1 MTETAVYEDL
11 RPLLFS
17 IAYRMLGSAGDAEDV
32 VQEAFI
38 RYARA
43 EEEIE
48 SPRAWLSATTTRLA
62 IDHLRSARVRRE
74 QYVGQWVPEPLLTD
88 EVAGPA
94 DDAETAD
101 TISLAFLVLLESLS
115 PVERAVFLLHDVF
128 DFAFDEI
135 APIVGRS
142 EANCRQIA
150 VRARRQI
157 EARKPRFDVSP
168 ERRDELVA
176 RFAAAAGGG
185 DLDALVEMLAEDAVM
200 VGDGGGR
207 APAAPEPIRGRE
219 RVANAFIAFT
229 RQALRR
235 GARMR
240 LATVNAQPGFLG
252 LDPEGRIIGVAAFD
266 VVDGK
271 IQTIR
276 GVTNPDKLDH
286 LGQVGDLYALLK
298 TRPS

>member
-1 MTETAVYEDL
+1 
-11 RPLLFS
+11 
-17 IAYRMLGSAGDAEDV
+17 
-32 VQEAFI
+32 
-38 RYARA
+38 
-43 EEEIE
+43 
-48 SPRAWLSATTTRLA
+48 
-62 IDHLRSARVRRE
+62 
-74 QYVGQWVPEPLLTD
+74 
-88 EVAGPA
+88 
-94 DDAETAD
+94 
-101 TISLAFLVLLESLS
+101 
-115 PVERAVFLLHDVF
+115 
-128 DFAFDEI
+128 
-135 APIVGRS
+135 
-142 EANCRQIA
+142 
-150 VRARRQI
+150 
-157 EARKPRFDVSP
+157 
-168 ERRDELVA
+168 
-176 RFAAAAGGG
+176 
-185 DLDALVEMLAEDAVM
+185 MLAEDAVM

>member
-1 MTETAVYEDL
+1 
-11 RPLLFS
+11 
-17 IAYRMLGSAGDAEDV
+17 

-62 IDHLRSARVRRE
+62 IDQLRSARTRRE
-74 QYVGQWVPEPLLTD
+74 QYVGQWLPEPLVTD
-88 EVAGPA
+88 EVPGPA
-94 DDAETAD
+94 DDVETAD

-115 PVERAVFLLHDVF
+115 PVERGVFLLHDVF
-128 DFAFDEI
+128 DFGFDEI
-135 APIVGRS
+135 AAIVGRS

-157 EARKPRFDVSP
+157 EARKPRFDATP
-168 ERRDELVA
+168 ERGEELVA
-176 RFAAAAGGG
+176 RFVAAAGDG
-185 DLDALVEMLAEDAVM
+185 DLDALIELLAEDAVM

-207 APAAPEPIRGRE
+207 APAAPKPIHGGE

-229 RQALRR
+229 RQGLRH
-235 GARMR
+235 GARVR
-240 LATVNAQPGFLG
+240 LATVNAQPGFLA
-252 LDPEGRIIGVAAFD
+252 LDPEGGIVSVVAFD
-266 VVDGK
+266 VVGGR

-286 LGQVGDLYALLK
+286 LGPVGDLYALLQ